1 MVEPRG
7 QETLPGRGRGGP
19 ILLTQTWVVLIPPGV
34 LAFHPRALS
43 SFPFRV
49 AAPPLCS
56 LFLFL
61 NFPHLSSPVA
71 LKAQLPSLPDVTLQL
86 RAGSGGRGPDLLFLC
101 EPPSFPVY
109 RLQLHRVLSTLL
121 PIVQVEAGVVG
132 A

>member
-1 MVEPRG
+1 MVGTTRP
-7 QETLPGRGRGGP
+7 ETLPGDVAVAVHPTDSRY
-19 ILLTQTWVVLIPPGV
+19 TVVLSAPCV

-43 SFPFRV
+43 SLPFRV

-71 LKAQLPSLPDVTLQL
+71 LTQLPSLPDVTLQL
-86 RAGSGGRGPDLLFLC
+86 KGWQTVARGPDLLFLC

-109 RLQLHRVLSTLL
+109 RLQLHRVLSNSAMA
-121 PIVQVEAGVVG
+121 VERSCRD
-132 A
+132 